1 MIKYHKNLYKI
12 VDIIF
17 IYVNICTYQQ
27 TKGIKTMRLTYDIKI
42 TEVTGDFSKKEITD
56 ILQNK
61 VENKTAYLDFV
72 NNEVNIY
79 DENDGELFES
89 VASFEWVPYFENK

>member
-1 MIKYHKNLYKI
+1 MRISTNKRN
-12 VDIIF
+12 
-17 IYVNICTYQQ
+17 
-27 TKGIKTMRLTYDIKI
+27 KTIRLTYDIKI

-72 NNEVNIY
+72 NNEINIY
-79 DENDGELFES
+79 DEDEEELFKS
-89 VASFEWVPYFENK
+89 VASFEWVPFFENK

>member
-1 MIKYHKNLYKI
+1 
-12 VDIIF
+12 
-17 IYVNICTYQQ
+17 
-27 TKGIKTMRLTYDIKI
+27 MRLTYDIEI
-42 TEVTGDFSKKEITD
+42 TEVTSDFSKKEITN
-56 ILQNK
+56 ILQGK

-79 DENDGELFES
+79 DEDEEELFES

>member
-1 MIKYHKNLYKI
+1 ML
-12 VDIIF
+12 
-17 IYVNICTYQQ
+17 
-27 TKGIKTMRLTYDIKI
+27 LTYDIKL

-79 DENDGELFES
+79 DEDEEELFES
-89 VASFEWVPYFENK
+89 VASFEWVPFLKTNNH

>member
-1 MIKYHKNLYKI
+1 
-12 VDIIF
+12 
-17 IYVNICTYQQ
+17 
-27 TKGIKTMRLTYDIKI
+27 MRLTYDIKI

-72 NNEVNIY
+72 NNEINIY
-79 DENDGELFES
+79 DEDEEELFES
-89 VASFEWVPYFENK
+89 VASFEWVPFFENK

>member
-1 MIKYHKNLYKI
+1 MVAFCFMIKYHKNLYKI

-42 TEVTGDFSKKEITD
+42 TEVTGDFSKKKLPISY
-56 ILQNK
+56 
-61 VENKTAYLDFV
+61 KTKLKTKQP
-72 NNEVNIY
+72 IST
-79 DENDGELFES
+79 L
-89 VASFEWVPYFENK
+89 